1 MLVQFSPLAHFQPVF
16 VGASQAIIAPTNR
29 WYSFSPVPLLELD
42 ATGSI
47 SGRKMAETITL
58 TLEPRTVLGKKVRA
72 LRREGIIPVHLYGR
86 GVESQPLQCDGKI
99 LLRALAT
106 AGMNL
111 PISVTIPGQ
120 KDQELAFA
128 RDIQW
133 DSVRG
138 EMLHVDF
145 LRVDVSLVVT
155 ASVPIILTG
164 TAPAGRLADG
174 TVVQPLR
181 NLDVQAL
188 PLDMPSDLTVDL
200 EKIAK
205 LDDVIRASDIIL
217 PPNVTIITDAEE
229 TVARY
234 QIVREEVSEVP
245 ISEQDEL
252 PGPGETTPTEEAT

>member
-1 MLVQFSPLAHFQPVF
+1 
-16 VGASQAIIAPTNR
+16 
-29 WYSFSPVPLLELD
+29 
-42 ATGSI
+42 
-47 SGRKMAETITL
+47 MAETITL
-58 TLEPRTVLGKKVRA
+58 TLAPRTVLGKKVRV
-72 LRREGIIPVHLYGR
+72 LRKDGIIPVNLYGR

-120 KDQELAFA
+120 KDRELAFA

-133 DSVRG
+133 DPVRD

-145 LRVDVSLVVT
+145 LRVDVSLAVT

-205 LDDVIRASDIIL
+205 LDDVIRAGDIIL
-217 PPNVTIITDAEE
+217 PPNVTIITDPEE
-229 TVARY
+229 PVARY
-234 QIVREEVSEVP
+234 QIVREEIAAVP
-245 ISEQDEL
+245 IAEQDEL
-252 PGPGETTPTEEAT
+252 SDPAGTSLTEEAT

>member
-1 MLVQFSPLAHFQPVF
+1 
-16 VGASQAIIAPTNR
+16 
-29 WYSFSPVPLLELD
+29 
-42 ATGSI
+42 
-47 SGRKMAETITL
+47 MAEKITL
-58 TLEPRTVLGKKVRA
+58 TLDPRTVLGKKVRA

-86 GVESQPLQCDGKI
+86 GVKSQPLQCDGKV
-99 LLRALAT
+99 LLRALVT

-111 PISVTIPGQ
+111 PISVNISGQ

-133 DSVRG
+133 DPVRG

-155 ASVPIILTG
+155 ASVPIVLTG
-164 TAPAGRLADG
+164 TAPAERLADG

-181 NLDVQAL
+181 HLDVQAL
-188 PLDMPSDLTVDL
+188 PLDMPSDLTANL

-205 LDDVIRASDIIL
+205 LDDTIRARDITL
-217 PPNVTIITDAEE
+217 PPNVTLITHPEA

-234 QIVREEVSEVP
+234 QIVREEIAEVTVE
-245 ISEQDEL
+245 EQDGV
-252 PGPGETTPTEEAT
+252 PGLEETTRTEEDT

>member
-1 MLVQFSPLAHFQPVF
+1 
-16 VGASQAIIAPTNR
+16 
-29 WYSFSPVPLLELD
+29 
-42 ATGSI
+42 
-47 SGRKMAETITL
+47 MAETITL
-58 TLEPRTVLGKKVRA
+58 TLAPRTVLGKKVRV
-72 LRREGIIPVHLYGR
+72 LRKDGIIPVNLYGR

-133 DSVRG
+133 DPVRD

-145 LRVDVSLVVT
+145 LRVDVSLAVT

-205 LDDVIRASDIIL
+205 LDDVIRAGDIIL
-217 PPNVTIITDAEE
+217 PPNVTIITDPEE
-229 TVARY
+229 PVARY
-234 QIVREEVSEVP
+234 QIVREEIAAVP
-245 ISEQDEL
+245 IAEQDEL
-252 PGPGETTPTEEAT
+252 SDPAGTSLTEEAT